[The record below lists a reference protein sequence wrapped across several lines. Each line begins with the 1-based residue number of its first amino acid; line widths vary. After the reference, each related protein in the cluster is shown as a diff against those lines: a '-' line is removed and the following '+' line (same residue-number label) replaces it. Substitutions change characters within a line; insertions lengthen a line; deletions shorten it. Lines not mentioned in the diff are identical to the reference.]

1 MHTHKLL
8 WMIPVYMNVTEFS
21 KRVGLSPHTVRY
33 YDKIGLL
40 DDIHR
45 LPSGHRSFSEKDVT
59 WIEFVQRLKDT
70 GMPLDKILEYASLRK
85 KGSKTLLQ
93 RKELLVE
100 HSDNLR
106 HKISLE
112 RKHLKRLY
120 EKIELYQSA
129 IERKISL
136 D

>member
-1 MHTHKLL
+1 
-8 WMIPVYMNVTEFS
+8 MNVAEFS

-40 DDIHR
+40 DDVHR
-45 LPSGHRSFSEKDVT
+45 QSNGHRSFSEKDVK
-59 WIEFVQRLKDT
+59 WVEFVQRLKNT
-70 GMPLDKILEYASLRK
+70 GMPLEKILEYALLRK

-93 RKELLVE
+93 RKELLAE
-100 HSDNLR
+100 HSVNLQ
-106 HKISLE
+106 HQIALQNQ
-112 RKHLKRLY
+112 HLKKLY

-129 IERKISL
+129 IEGKISL

>member
-1 MHTHKLL
+1 
-8 WMIPVYMNVTEFS
+8 MNVTEFS

-40 DDIHR
+40 DDVDR
-45 LPSGHRSFSEKDVT
+45 LANGHRSFLEKDVI
-59 WIEFVQRLKDT
+59 WIEFVQRLKGT

-93 RKELLVE
+93 RKELLTE
-100 HSDNLR
+100 HSSNLQQQ
-106 HKISLE
+106 ISLQKE
-112 RKHLKRLY
+112 HLRKLH

-129 IERKISL
+129 LEGKISL

>member
-1 MHTHKLL
+1 
-8 WMIPVYMNVTEFS
+8 MNVAEFS

-45 LPSGHRSFSEKDVT
+45 QSNGHRSFSEKDIT

-70 GMPLDKILEYASLRK
+70 GMSLEKILEYASLRK
-85 KGSKTLLQ
+85 KGNKTLLQ
-93 RKELLVE
+93 RQKLLTE
-100 HSDNLR
+100 HSNNLQEQ
-106 HKISLE
+106 IALQNQ
-112 RKHLKRLY
+112 HLKKLD
-120 EKIELYQSA
+120 EKIQFYQSA
-129 IERKISL
+129 LEEKISL

>member
-1 MHTHKLL
+1 
-8 WMIPVYMNVTEFS
+8 MNVTEFS
-21 KRVGLSPHTVRY
+21 KRVGLTPHTVRY

-40 DDIHR
+40 DDIYR
-45 LPSGHRSFSEKDVT
+45 LPNGHRSFSEKDVM

-70 GMPLDKILEYASLRK
+70 GMPLEKILEYASLRK

-93 RKELLVE
+93 RKELLAE
-100 HSDNLR
+100 HSINIQHQIALQNQ
-106 HKISLE
+106 
-112 RKHLKRLY
+112 HLKKLY

-129 IERKISL
+129 LEGKISL

>member
-1 MHTHKLL
+1 
-8 WMIPVYMNVTEFS
+8 MNVSEFS
-21 KRVGLSPHTVRY
+21 TRVGISPHTVRY

-45 LPSGHRSFSEKDVT
+45 LPNGHRSFSEKDVV

-70 GMPLDKILEYASLRK
+70 GMPLEKILEYAALRK
-85 KGSKTLLQ
+85 KGSETLPE
-93 RKELLVE
+93 RKALLTE
-100 HSDNLR
+100 HSTRLQQQ
-106 HKISLE
+106 ISLQE
-112 RKHLKRLY
+112 RHLKKLH

-129 IERKISL
+129 LDGKISI

>member
-1 MHTHKLL
+1 
-8 WMIPVYMNVTEFS
+8 MNVAEFS

-40 DDIHR
+40 DDVLR
-45 LPSGHRSFSEKDVT
+45 QSNGHRSFSEKDVK
-59 WIEFVQRLKDT
+59 WVEFVQRLKNT
-70 GMPLDKILEYASLRK
+70 GMSLEKILEYALLRK

-93 RKELLVE
+93 RKELLAE
-100 HSDNLR
+100 HSVNLQ
-106 HKISLE
+106 HQISLQNQ
-112 RKHLKRLY
+112 HLIKLN

-129 IERKISL
+129 LEGKISL

>member
-1 MHTHKLL
+1 
-8 WMIPVYMNVTEFS
+8 MNVTTFS

-45 LPSGHRSFSEKDVT
+45 RPNGHRTFSEKDVT
-59 WIEFVQRLKDT
+59 WIQFVQRLKDT
-70 GMPLDKILEYASLRK
+70 GMPLNKILEYASLRK
-85 KGSKTLLQ
+85 KGSETLLQ
-93 RKELLVE
+93 RKNLLRE
-100 HSDNLR
+100 HSDYLQDQITLHNQHLE
-106 HKISLE
+106 KIC
-112 RKHLKRLY
+112 

-129 IERKISL
+129 LEGKVVL

>member
-1 MHTHKLL
+1 
-8 WMIPVYMNVTEFS
+8 MNVTEFS

-45 LPSGHRSFSEKDVT
+45 LSNGHRSFSEKDVK

-70 GMPLDKILEYASLRK
+70 GMSLEKILEYASLRK

-93 RKELLVE
+93 RKKLLAE
-100 HSDNLR
+100 HSNNLQYQ
-106 HKISLE
+106 IALQNQ
-112 RKHLKRLY
+112 HLKKLY

-129 IERKISL
+129 LEGKISL

>member
-1 MHTHKLL
+1 
-8 WMIPVYMNVTEFS
+8 MNVAEFS

-45 LPSGHRSFSEKDVT
+45 KSNGHRSFSEKDVT

-70 GMPLDKILEYASLRK
+70 GMPLEKILEYASLRK
-85 KGSKTLLQ
+85 KGNKTLLE
-93 RKELLVE
+93 RKELLAE
-100 HSDNLR
+100 HSNNLQEQVA
-106 HKISLE
+106 LQNQ
-112 RKHLKRLY
+112 HLKKLD
-120 EKIELYQSA
+120 EKIQFYQSA
-129 IERKISL
+129 LERKISL